1 MNKKLSFFNWS
12 LSKLLDTEPDSL
24 MRSRIRILY
33 AILIFAL
40 IKSLIVLP
48 AAFYAGQDIQ
58 VIRTLVF
65 LFVFMGL
72 FKMLLVNKNYAIRI
86 GVLLIWLAM
95 CLVWSNAFITA
106 QEINIVTI
114 QTVVMIVLSS
124 FYLLNWKWG
133 LINSLL
139 SISPIILLLLVN
151 GRGLNN
157 IPPDAVPSPAYE
169 TIVVLNFMTIV
180 VTHFL
185 FYEALIKSAKEKE
198 LLNLQLQEAVKEAKL
213 AARSKADFLS
223 TMSHELR
230 TPLNSVIGISRL
242 LLESPHDKEQDENL
256 QIVNFSAMSLHAL
269 IDNVL
274 DFNKLDSDKISLE
287 AIRVD
292 LYQLVHSIGS
302 GLRFQAD
309 KKGLKMNIYVD
320 ELIRDMKVITDPT
333 RITQI
338 LNNLAG
344 NSIKFTPEGFV
355 SVSLELSHYTDEHL
369 VVKFSVKDSGIGISQ
384 DKHEIIFDAFVQASS
399 STTREF
405 GGTGLGLAIVK
416 QLLILFDSEI
426 HLISKEGEG
435 TEFHFEISFLRD
447 QEDNEIPAESTTVY
461 DLKGIKILIAEDN
474 PANSLLLKKIF
485 SNWNNNDAEYAENG
499 YEVIEKL
506 KEKDFDIVL
515 MDIHMPLL
523 DGYAATKLIRSMNE
537 PYATIPI
544 IALTGSVSDDLYPKI
559 RETGIDDFVY
569 KPFDPDELYQKMK
582 TATRERK

>member
-1 MNKKLSFFNWS
+1 
-12 LSKLLDTEPDSL
+12 
-24 MRSRIRILY
+24 
-33 AILIFAL
+33 
-40 IKSLIVLP
+40 
-48 AAFYAGQDIQ
+48 
-58 VIRTLVF
+58 
-65 LFVFMGL
+65 
-72 FKMLLVNKNYAIRI
+72 
-86 GVLLIWLAM
+86 
-95 CLVWSNAFITA
+95 
-106 QEINIVTI
+106 
-114 QTVVMIVLSS
+114 
-124 FYLLNWKWG
+124 
-133 LINSLL
+133 
-139 SISPIILLLLVN
+139 
-151 GRGLNN
+151 
-157 IPPDAVPSPAYE
+157 
-169 TIVVLNFMTIV
+169 
-180 VTHFL
+180 
-185 FYEALIKSAKEKE
+185 
-198 LLNLQLQEAVKEAKL
+198 
-213 AARSKADFLS
+213 
-223 TMSHELR
+223 MSHELR